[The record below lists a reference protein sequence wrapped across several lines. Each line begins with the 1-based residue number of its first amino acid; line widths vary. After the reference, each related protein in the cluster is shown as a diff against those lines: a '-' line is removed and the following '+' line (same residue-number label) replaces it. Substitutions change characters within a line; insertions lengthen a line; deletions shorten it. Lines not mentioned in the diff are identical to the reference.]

1 MQLFAEVRV
10 AHRFRMEIEL
20 VLRCVCGEI
29 GMAGRDDGAD
39 LSDAGR
45 ELDSKEQD

>member
-1 MQLFAEVRV
+1 
-10 AHRFRMEIEL
+10 MEIEL